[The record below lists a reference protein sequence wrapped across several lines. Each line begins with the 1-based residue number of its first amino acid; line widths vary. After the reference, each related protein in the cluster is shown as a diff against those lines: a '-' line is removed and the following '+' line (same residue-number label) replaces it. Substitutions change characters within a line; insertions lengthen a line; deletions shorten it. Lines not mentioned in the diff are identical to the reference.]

1 MEGKS
6 KKYSRIVLHIGISRK
21 WSPLSRMQDTQFARL
36 SRVLSILHPAWRKD
50 TGSLLRLVSLAIEIF
65 VSLVTDDFFLMGRLD
80 NSASQV
86 WVWVLGCYA
95 TEIPVAQKKAPWLP

>member
-1 MEGKS
+1 
-6 KKYSRIVLHIGISRK
+6 
-21 WSPLSRMQDTQFARL
+21 MQDTQFARL

-50 TGSLLRLVSLAIEIF
+50 TGLAIEIF

>member
-1 MEGKS
+1 
-6 KKYSRIVLHIGISRK
+6 
-21 WSPLSRMQDTQFARL
+21 MQDTQFARL
-36 SRVLSILHPAWRKD
+36 SRVVSILHPAWRKPA
-50 TGSLLRLVSLAIEIF
+50 SYSSLAIEIV